1 MTTSSPR
8 HHCLV
13 TTSSIHHYYVV
24 NTSSLHRHCS
34 IITLSLHHDYIIST
48 SSPHRHCI
56 LTTSSLHG
64 RSVVTTSS
72 LNHHYI
78 FTASSLV
85 CWGPQ
90 LGFFFPVSLS
100 RRSCCWL
107 PASAIAQLAGCQ
119 LQAATTAGFCW
130 LLLLLCCYC
139 CCAVVAAAQATPGC
153 CWLTESGGIWWSSR
167 GHLGVMLGILCE
179 PKKISLQEHFWGYLW
194 IPRSR
199 FFLGGFSFLHSPRYP
214 LA

>member
-8 HHCLV
+8 HHCRV

-34 IITLSLHHDYIIST
+34 SITLSLHHDYIIST

-72 LNHHYI
+72 LNRHYI

-100 RRSCCWL
+100 SQLLLAACLGYCSAGWL
-107 PASAIAQLAGCQ
+107 PAAGCYHCWF
-119 LQAATTAGFCW
+119 LLAVAATL
-130 LLLLLCCYC
+130 LLLLLCCCRC
-139 CCAVVAAAQATPGC
+139 CSGYS
-153 CWLTESGGIWWSSR
+153 WLLLADRIWWHLVVIQGSSR
-167 GHLGVMLGILCE
+167 GHVGDPLRTEKNLTPGALLGL
-179 PKKISLQEHFWGYLW
+179 SLD
-194 IPRSR
+194 P
-199 FFLGGFSFLHSPRYP
+199 
-214 LA
+214 

>member
-13 TTSSIHHYYVV
+13 TTPSIHHYYVV
-24 NTSSLHRHCS
+24 NTSSLHHHRS
-34 IITLSLHHDYIIST
+34 IITFSLHHDYIICT
-48 SSPHRHCI
+48 SSPNRHCI

-72 LNHHYI
+72 LNRHYI

-130 LLLLLCCYC
+130 LAATLLLLLLCCCRC
-139 CCAVVAAAQATPGC
+139 CSGYS
-153 CWLTESGGIWWSSR
+153 WLLLADRIWWHLVVIQGSSR
-167 GHLGVMLGILCE
+167 GHVGDPLRTEKNLTPGALLGL
-179 PKKISLQEHFWGYLW
+179 SLD
-194 IPRSR
+194 P
-199 FFLGGFSFLHSPRYP
+199 
-214 LA
+214 